1 MLIAFWAVAAVSR
14 SRWWLLRPD
23 RRQVAGLVA
32 VGVAITILFE
42 RLATSSVHPGW
53 GWRYADAM
61 PLLPGTEVGLSPLA
75 QWIIL
80 PPLAIWFVRRQLET
94 RAPQLKSDNRSEEN
108 TSELQSLMRIS
119 YAVFCLKKKNE
130 HTQNSNTTE
139 S

>member
-1 MLIAFWAVAAVSR
+1 MSADKKGRVARFIDLPEFNVFIFAVLLNYPWEFLQAPLYRGMATADHWYGVKICTRATLGDGVIMLIAFWAVAAVSR

-61 PLLPGTEVGLSPLA
+61 PLLPGTELGL
-75 QWIIL
+75 
-80 PPLAIWFVRRQLET
+80 
-94 RAPQLKSDNRSEEN
+94 
-108 TSELQSLMRIS
+108 
-119 YAVFCLKKKNE
+119 
-130 HTQNSNTTE
+130 
-139 S
+139 